1 MPAATLTKEF
11 CSYTAKAKKYTQDAG
26 GEHRFAADLRKAN
39 ELYFTMERSRDAEEA
54 EEKGKKLDESAEQCT
69 SQGERV
75 LRVLSGQKGAEQAPD
90 KLCV

>member
-11 CSYTAKAKKYTQDAG
+11 CSYTAKAKKYTQEAG
-26 GEHRFAADLRKAN
+26 TEHQFAADLRKAN
-39 ELYFTMERSRDAEEA
+39 ELYFTMERSRDAGEA
-54 EEKGKKLDESAEQCT
+54 EDKGKKLEESAEQCK

-75 LRVLSGQKGAEQAPD
+75 LRILSGQKGVEASLD